1 MINLKKIAATV
12 VAAATAAVCVGCNSA
27 MAYPLTIDG
36 VQIKAGIY
44 IYYSY
49 AAYSEAVSTIQEQ
62 NADLDTTDDD
72 LVKEQIIDGV
82 DTLTWIQNKT
92 MEYCKEY
99 VAVQKDFEEK
109 GLSLTEEE
117 TDSVEQYVS
126 SAWETNGEIFE
137 RNGISEASVKDVLTS
152 TYQSNTLF
160 LHYYGVDGEKGVTED
175 ELKDYYIDND
185 ARVRYIQFDLK
196 DGNGDLLKEDGKK
209 EIKKMVETY
218 LDALEKLEGDEEALN
233 EEMDSIQEEYNA
245 YVTSISEEAAAATA
259 TSATDE
265 DGNEIPATTTT
276 TTATT
281 TVAETTPATTAV
293 AEDAESEDGTTTAA
307 VTEEETVTRT
317 VLTEEGETDSTATT
331 VSGEGEEA
339 TETTETTTTTAP
351 YAHEIIITKVSTKED
366 EDTEESEINYTPS
379 KKAYEAI
386 FNDAE
391 IGVPFIVED
400 EEAYYLI
407 IRFDIADRMKDSD
420 LWTNDQIESVAARKY
435 LDTFDDDKEKW
446 ADAMTVEQSDHA
458 IKKYDP
464 FKIDFSSD
472 SQ

>member
-1 MINLKKIAATV
+1 MINLKKIAATA
-12 VAAATAAVCVGCNSA
+12 VAAATAAVCVGCNRA

-36 VQIKAGIY
+36 VPVKAGIY

-49 AAYSEAVSTIQEQ
+49 AAYSEAISTIQEQ
-62 NADLDTTDDD
+62 NEDLDTTDND

-109 GLSLTEEE
+109 GLSLTKEE
-117 TDSVEQYVS
+117 TDDVEQYVS

-137 RNGISEASVKDVLTS
+137 RNGISEASVKDVLAS
-152 TYQSNTLF
+152 TYKSSELF
-160 LHYYGVDGEKGVTED
+160 LYYYGVDGEKGVTED

-209 EIKKMVETY
+209 EMKEMVETY

-276 TTATT
+276 TTVTT
-281 TVAETTPATTAV
+281 TVAETTTTTTAV
-293 AEDAESEDGTTTAA
+293 AE
-307 VTEEETVTRT
+307 TEEETVTRT
-317 VLTEEGETDSTATT
+317 ALTEEGEADSTATT
-331 VSGEGEEA
+331 VSGEEEEA
-339 TETTETTTTTAP
+339 AETTETTTTTVP
-351 YAHEIIITKVSTKED
+351 YANEVIITKVSTKED
-366 EDTEESEINYTPS
+366 EETDESEINYTPS

-386 FNDAE
+386 FNDAK
-391 IGVPFIVED
+391 IGVPIMVED
-400 EEAYYLI
+400 EEAYYLMI
-407 IRFDIADRMKDSD
+407 CFDIKDRMTEDD
-420 LWTNDQIESVAARKY
+420 LWSQDAIESTVARKY
-435 LDTFDDDKEKW
+435 MDTFDEDKEKM
-446 ADAMTVEQSDHA
+446 ADALTVEQNDRA
-458 IKKYDP
+458 IRKYDP
-464 FKIDFSSD
+464 FKLDFSSD
-472 SQ
+472 SE

>member
-36 VQIKAGIY
+36 VQVKAGIY

-49 AAYSEAVSTIQEQ
+49 AAYSEAISTIQEQ

-72 LVKEQIIDGV
+72 LVKEQVIDGV

-126 SAWETNGEIFE
+126 SAWETNGEVFE
-137 RNGISEASVKDVLTS
+137 RNGISEASVKEV
-152 TYQSNTLF
+152 
-160 LHYYGVDGEKGVTED
+160 H
-175 ELKDYYIDND
+175 
-185 ARVRYIQFDLK
+185 LK

-209 EIKKMVETY
+209 EMKKMVETY

-281 TVAETTPATTAV
+281 TVAETTSTTTAV
-293 AEDAESEDGTTTAA
+293 AEEAESEDGTTVAA

-317 VLTEEGETDSTATT
+317 ALTEEGETDSTATT

-351 YAHEIIITKVSTKED
+351 YANEIIITKVSTKED
-366 EDTEESEINYTPS
+366 EETDESEINYTPS

-391 IGVPFIVED
+391 IGVPFMVED

-420 LWTNDQIESVAARKY
+420 LWTSDQIESVAARKY

-446 ADAMTVEQSDHA
+446 ADAMTVEQSDRA

>member
-36 VQIKAGIY
+36 VPVKAGIY

-49 AAYSEAVSTIQEQ
+49 AAYSEAISTIQEQ
-62 NADLDTTDDD
+62 NEDLDTTDED
-72 LVKEQIIDGV
+72 LVKEQVIDGV

-99 VAVQKDFEEK
+99 VAVQKDFEAK
-109 GLSLTEEE
+109 GLSLTKDE
-117 TDSVEQYVS
+117 TDNVEQYVS
-126 SAWETNGEIFE
+126 SAWENNGEAFE

-152 TYQSNTLF
+152 TYKSSELF
-160 LHYYGVDGEKGVTED
+160 LYYYDVDGEKGVTED
-175 ELKDYYIDND
+175 ELKEYYIDND

-196 DGNGDLLKEDGKK
+196 DGSGNLLKEDGKK
-209 EIKKMVETY
+209 EMKEMVETY
-218 LDALEKLEGDEEALN
+218 LDALEKLGGDETALN

-265 DGNEIPATTTT
+265 NGNEIPAATTT

-281 TVAETTPATTAV
+281 TAAETTTTAV
-293 AEDAESEDGTTTAA
+293 TEETGAEGATTVTES
-307 VTEEETVTRT
+307 EEETVTRT
-317 VLTEEGETDSTATT
+317 ASTEEEETDSAATT
-331 VSGEGEEA
+331 TSDAEE
-339 TETTETTTTTAP
+339 TGETTETTTTTVP
-351 YAHEIIITKVSTKED
+351 YAHEVIITKVSTKED
-366 EDTEESEINYTPS
+366 EKTDESEINYTPS

-386 FNDAE
+386 FHDAK
-391 IGVPFIVED
+391 IGVPMMVED
-400 EEAYYLI
+400 EEAYYLV
-407 IRFDIADRMKDSD
+407 IRFDIEDRMTEED
-420 LWTNDQIESVAARKY
+420 LWSEDAIKSVATRKY
-435 LDTFDDDKEKW
+435 MDTFDDDKEKM
-446 ADAMTVEQSDHA
+446 ANALTVEQSDRA
-458 IKKYDP
+458 IRKYDP